1 MKKNNKEFELFKI
14 EFEYIATYIMKIV
27 DMSYG
32 FFKQGVYLLF
42 ILNGFAIIES
52 LKKIDN
58 VKIIYYFIAS
68 IIINI
73 ILCFITSLIYNATI
87 TNNLNF
93 FNHFNSLKSK
103 NIDYL
108 LFQKKYKI
116 MKIKIISFNCIIGV
130 FVGISIILFIIGVY
144 KLSNYLI

>member
-1 MKKNNKEFELFKI
+1 MKLI
-14 EFEYIATYIMKIV
+14 

-73 ILCFITSLIYNATI
+73 ILCFITSLIYNTTI

-103 NIDYL
+103 NIDYIL
-108 LFQKKYKI
+108 YQKKYKI
-116 MKIKIISFNCIIGV
+116 MKIKNIIFNCIIGI